1 MLQTMDAPAPPPP
14 LQDLPPLS
22 PRGVGLVVTNIV
34 MIVVSIV
41 FAALRFWGRQ
51 FFRKS
56 FLEPKDTF
64 CYLALASVSRSRIT
78 HFAQTAFIGQIVY
91 ALTLGLCKISIAINF
106 KAIFFTHQF
115 RMAANGAIAL
125 SPIEINWNPFIDG
138 HCGNQILA
146 FTFVSVVDMIT
157 DILFLVLPVKPLI
170 ALQLRTAHKVAL
182 LVIFTGGFMLHPD
195 RHRHPPLHDVPS
207 RLCRPQLLRHPVHA
221 PQDCPARHLPHCCVR
236 PGISLIV
243 ASGPIL
249 KPVLDLVLGRILGR
263 PFGSQTHGSNAR
275 SSGKLNTKSTM
286 SRRRNSW
293 LKLHS

>member
-1 MLQTMDAPAPPPP
+1 MDAPAPPPP

-64 CYLALASVSRSRIT
+64 CYLALQQRSYQASVSRSRIT

-157 DILFLVLPVKPLI
+157 DILLLVLPVKPLI

-182 LVIFTGGFMLHPD
+182 LVIFTGGFITLI
-195 RHRHPPLHDVPS
+195 VTAI
-207 RLCRPQLLRHPVHA
+207 RPYMTYQVDFADLSYSVT
-221 PQDCPARHLPHCCVR
+221 QSMHLKIVQ